1 MKKLILAAL
10 VLFSLFQSVQAR
22 GIVGKWY
29 CTNAFL
35 DSLGQAYYFD
45 DINGSI
51 EFKEDGRFTLLIDG
65 SQLVSRSSS
74 AAGKA
79 WGTPSYMKRK
89 KAIYRNLYVKVAG
102 SYQVHDGRITT
113 TVSPK
118 DVVCFVSSGRESPKL
133 ADMDDSELEA
143 RWKQHRQLV
152 YEQAETNSERQANT
166 IKTEKEYLWVWNNEP
181 IVITA
186 DSISVGDWKVF
197 TSKRGVGW
205 GEYMAQYWKKPHKYA
220 KVLNKTAGRAIE
232 IIQHPKDYTE
242 KKRSWALR
250 TLSDITA
257 GDSVSYY
264 LFYLGLA
271 YLDGIGVAS
280 DVDKAVT
287 LLEKAGQ
294 AGYDRAYNVL
304 GNMYKQGGNGVRQ
317 DFRKAYRYYCTGAER
332 GHNMCIYYKGLM
344 QYKGL
349 GCRQDYKE
357 AAMTFLTSANDRDA
371 NSLYMLGLC
380 SRNGY
385 GLAKDSAAALFCL
398 QRAARMHCPEASEE
412 LMRPHEETYMH
423 DVYANAPR
431 YSYIPDSLPDVRP
444 SAVAVDLPAGDYRGF
459 IATYDWSGK
468 YILDERPF
476 AMMLNGVT
484 GGGFSGTLTVGDES
498 AKFCGTLSGGRL
510 VFTEGGLTM
519 PDRYVRGGKQYY
531 DLSDMALEAFGGK
544 VRGRLSLMSRS
555 RKEPGNPMY
564 FELVGNASEA
574 SAGTE

>member
-1 MKKLILAAL
+1 MKTLLSVML
-10 VLFSLFQSVQAR
+10 SLFVLLSSAQAR

-250 TLSDITA
+250 TLIDITA

-423 DVYANAPR
+423 DVYANAPG

-459 IATYDWSGK
+459 IVTYDWSGK

-476 AMMLNGVT
+476 AMTLNGVT

>member
-10 VLFSLFQSVQAR
+10 VLFSLFQSAQAR

-102 SYQVHDGRITT
+102 RYQVHDGRITT

-232 IIQHPKDYTE
+232 IIQHPKDYTD
-242 KKRSWALR
+242 KKHSWALR

-412 LMRPHEETYMH
+412 LMHPHEETYMH
-423 DVYANAPR
+423 DVYANAPG

-459 IATYDWSGK
+459 IVTYDWSGK

-476 AMMLNGVT
+476 AMTLNGVM

-531 DLSDMALEAFGGK
+531 DLGDMALEACGGK
-544 VRGRLSLMSRS
+544 VRGRLSLKSRS

-564 FELVGNASEA
+564 FELVGNASGA

>member
-1 MKKLILAAL
+1 MKKLILATL

-51 EFKEDGRFTLLIDG
+51 EFKEDGRFALLIDG

-79 WGTPSYMKRK
+79 RGTPSYMKRK

-102 SYQVHDGRITT
+102 RYQVHDGRITT

-205 GEYMAQYWKKPHKYA
+205 DEYMAQYWKKPHKYA

-242 KKRSWALR
+242 KKHSWALR

-317 DFRKAYRYYCTGAER
+317 DFRKAYHYYCTGAER

-398 QRAARMHCPEASEE
+398 QRAARMHCPEASEG

-423 DVYANAPR
+423 DVHANAPR

-476 AMMLNGVT
+476 AMTLNGVT
-484 GGGFSGTLTVGDES
+484 GGGLSGTLTVGDES

-531 DLSDMALEAFGGK
+531 YFGDMALEACGGK
-544 VRGRLSLMSRS
+544 VRGRLSLKSRS

-564 FELVGNASEA
+564 FELVGNASGA

>member
-10 VLFSLFQSVQAR
+10 VLFSLFQSAQAR

-102 SYQVHDGRITT
+102 RYQVHDGRITT

-242 KKRSWALR
+242 KKHSWALR

-412 LMRPHEETYMH
+412 LMHPHEETYMH
-423 DVYANAPR
+423 DVYANAPG

-459 IATYDWSGK
+459 IVTYDWSGK

-476 AMMLNGVT
+476 AMTLNGVM

-531 DLSDMALEAFGGK
+531 DLGDMALEACGGK
-544 VRGRLSLMSRS
+544 VRGRLSLKSRS

-564 FELVGNASEA
+564 FELVGNASGA

>member
-10 VLFSLFQSVQAR
+10 VLFSLFQSAQAR

-102 SYQVHDGRITT
+102 RYQVHDGRITT

-232 IIQHPKDYTE
+232 IIQHPKDYTD
-242 KKRSWALR
+242 KKHSWALR

-444 SAVAVDLPAGDYRGF
+444 SAVAVDLPADDYRGF
-459 IATYDWSGK
+459 IVTYDWSGK

-476 AMMLNGVT
+476 AMTLNGVT
-484 GGGFSGTLTVGDES
+484 GGGLSGTLTVGDES

-531 DLSDMALEAFGGK
+531 YFGDMALEACGGK
-544 VRGRLSLMSRS
+544 VRGRLSLKSRS

-564 FELVGNASEA
+564 FELVGNASGA

>member
-1 MKKLILAAL
+1 ML
-10 VLFSLFQSVQAR
+10 SLFVLLSSAQAR

-250 TLSDITA
+250 TLIDITA

-287 LLEKAGQ
+287 LLEKAGL

-459 IATYDWSGK
+459 IVTYDWSGK

-476 AMMLNGVT
+476 AMTLNGVT
-484 GGGFSGTLTVGDES
+484 GGRLSGTLTVGDES

-531 DLSDMALEAFGGK
+531 DFGDMALEACGGK
-544 VRGRLSLMSRS
+544 VRGRLSLKSRS

-564 FELVGNASEA
+564 FELVGNASGA

>member
-1 MKKLILAAL
+1 MKTLLSVML
-10 VLFSLFQSVQAR
+10 SLFVLLSSAQAR

-250 TLSDITA
+250 TLIDITA

-287 LLEKAGQ
+287 LLEKAGL

-459 IATYDWSGK
+459 IVTYDWSGK

-476 AMMLNGVT
+476 AMTLNGVT

-531 DLSDMALEAFGGK
+531 DLGDMALEACGGK
-544 VRGRLSLMSRS
+544 VRGRLSLKSRS

-564 FELVGNASEA
+564 FELVGNASGA

>member
-102 SYQVHDGRITT
+102 RYQVHDGRITT

-232 IIQHPKDYTE
+232 IIQHPKDYTD
-242 KKRSWALR
+242 KKHSWALR

-423 DVYANAPR
+423 DVYATAPG

-459 IATYDWSGK
+459 IVTYDWSGK

-476 AMMLNGVT
+476 AMTLNGVT
-484 GGGFSGTLTVGDES
+484 GGGLSGTLTVGDES

-531 DLSDMALEAFGGK
+531 DFGDIALEAFDGK
-544 VRGRLSLMSRS
+544 VRGRLSLKSRS

-564 FELVGNASEA
+564 FELVGNASGA

>member
-1 MKKLILAAL
+1 MKTLLSVML
-10 VLFSLFQSVQAR
+10 SLFVLLSSAQAR

-250 TLSDITA
+250 TLIDITA

-287 LLEKAGQ
+287 LLEKAGL

-459 IATYDWSGK
+459 IVTYDWSGK

-476 AMMLNGVT
+476 AMTLNGVT

-531 DLSDMALEAFGGK
+531 DLSDMALEACGGK
-544 VRGRLSLMSRS
+544 VRGRLSLKSRS

-564 FELVGNASEA
+564 FELVGNASGT

>member
-1 MKKLILAAL
+1 MKKLILATL

-51 EFKEDGRFTLLIDG
+51 EFKEDGWFTLLIDG

-102 SYQVHDGRITT
+102 RYQVHDGRITT

-133 ADMDDSELEA
+133 ADMDDSDLEA

-186 DSISVGDWKVF
+186 DCISVGDWKVF

-232 IIQHPKDYTE
+232 IIQHPKAYTE
-242 KKRSWALR
+242 KKHSWALR
-250 TLSDITA
+250 KLSDITA

-317 DFRKAYRYYCTGAER
+317 DFRKAYHYYCTGAER

-423 DVYANAPR
+423 DVYANAPK

-459 IATYDWSGK
+459 IVTYDWSGK

-476 AMMLNGVT
+476 AMTLNGVT
-484 GGGFSGTLTVGDES
+484 GGGLSGMLTVGDKS

-531 DLSDMALEAFGGK
+531 DLGDMALEACGGK
-544 VRGRLSLMSRS
+544 VRGRLSLKSRS

-564 FELVGNASEA
+564 FELVGNASGT

>member
-1 MKKLILAAL
+1 MKKLILAAF

-51 EFKEDGRFTLLIDG
+51 EFKEDGWFTLLIDG

-102 SYQVHDGRITT
+102 RYQVHDGRITT

-143 RWKQHRQLV
+143 RWKQRRQLV
-152 YEQAETNSERQANT
+152 YEQAETNSERQAST

-242 KKRSWALR
+242 KKHSWALR

-412 LMRPHEETYMH
+412 LMRPHEEMYMH
-423 DVYANAPR
+423 DVYANAPK

-459 IATYDWSGK
+459 IVTYDWSGK

-476 AMMLNGVT
+476 AMTLNGVT
-484 GGGFSGTLTVGDES
+484 GGGLSGTLTVGDES
-498 AKFCGTLSGGRL
+498 ANFCGTLSGGRL

-531 DLSDMALEAFGGK
+531 DLGDMALEACGGK
-544 VRGRLSLMSRS
+544 VRGRLSLKSRS

-564 FELVGNASEA
+564 FELVGNASGT

>member
-102 SYQVHDGRITT
+102 RYQVHDGRITT

-133 ADMDDSELEA
+133 ADVDDSELEA

-232 IIQHPKDYTE
+232 IIQHPKDYTD
-242 KKRSWALR
+242 KKHSWALR

-317 DFRKAYRYYCTGAER
+317 DFRKAYRYYCMGAER

-371 NSLYMLGLC
+371 NSLYMLGVFL
-380 SRNGY
+380 RNGY
-385 GLAKDSAAALFCL
+385 GVAKDSLLAVNSL

-459 IATYDWSGK
+459 IVTYDWSGK

-476 AMMLNGVT
+476 AMTLNGVT

-498 AKFCGTLSGGRL
+498 AKFCGILSGGRL

-531 DLSDMALEAFGGK
+531 DLGDMALEACGGK

-564 FELVGNASEA
+564 FELVCNASGA
-574 SAGTE
+574 LAGTE

>member
-10 VLFSLFQSVQAR
+10 VLFSLFQSAQAR

-102 SYQVHDGRITT
+102 RYQVHDGRITT

-242 KKRSWALR
+242 KKHSWALR

-357 AAMTFLTSANDRDA
+357 AAMTFLTSANDRDG

-412 LMRPHEETYMH
+412 LMHPHEETYMH
-423 DVYANAPR
+423 DVYANAPG

-459 IATYDWSGK
+459 IVTYDWSGK

-476 AMMLNGVT
+476 AMTLNGVM

-531 DLSDMALEAFGGK
+531 DLGDMALEAFGGK

>member
-22 GIVGKWY
+22 DIVGKWY

-51 EFKEDGRFTLLIDG
+51 EFKKDGRFTLLIDG

-102 SYQVHDGRITT
+102 RYQVHDGRITT

-242 KKRSWALR
+242 KKHSWALR

-459 IATYDWSGK
+459 IVTYDWSGK

-476 AMMLNGVT
+476 AMTLNGVT
-484 GGGFSGTLTVGDES
+484 GGGLSGTLTVGDES

-531 DLSDMALEAFGGK
+531 YFGDMALEACGGK
-544 VRGRLSLMSRS
+544 VRGRLSLKSRS

-564 FELVGNASEA
+564 FELVGNASGA

>member
-1 MKKLILAAL
+1 MKKLILATL

-51 EFKEDGRFTLLIDG
+51 EFKEDGRFALLIDG

-250 TLSDITA
+250 TLIDITA

-287 LLEKAGQ
+287 LLEKAGL

-459 IATYDWSGK
+459 IVTYDWSGK

-476 AMMLNGVT
+476 AMTLNGVT

-531 DLSDMALEAFGGK
+531 YFGDMALEAFGGK

-564 FELVGNASEA
+564 FELVGNASGA

>member
-1 MKKLILAAL
+1 MKKLISAAL
-10 VLFSLFQSVQAR
+10 VLFSLFQSAQAR

-250 TLSDITA
+250 TLIDITA

-287 LLEKAGQ
+287 LLEKAGL

-459 IATYDWSGK
+459 IVTYDWSGK

-476 AMMLNGVT
+476 AMTLNGVT

>member
-1 MKKLILAAL
+1 MKTLLSVML
-10 VLFSLFQSVQAR
+10 SLFVLLSSAQAR

-250 TLSDITA
+250 TLIDITA

-287 LLEKAGQ
+287 LLEKAGL

-476 AMMLNGVT
+476 AMTLNGVT

-564 FELVGNASEA
+564 FELVGNASGA

>member
-10 VLFSLFQSVQAR
+10 VLFSLFQSAQAR

-51 EFKEDGRFTLLIDG
+51 EFKEDGRFALLIDG

-79 WGTPSYMKRK
+79 RGTPSYMKRK

-102 SYQVHDGRITT
+102 RYQVHDGRITT

-186 DSISVGDWKVF
+186 DSISVVDWKVF

-205 GEYMAQYWKKPHKYA
+205 DEYMAQYWKKPHKYA

-242 KKRSWALR
+242 KKHSWALR

-317 DFRKAYRYYCTGAER
+317 DFRKAYHYYCTGAER

-423 DVYANAPR
+423 DVYANAPG

-459 IATYDWSGK
+459 IVTYDWSGK

-476 AMMLNGVT
+476 AMTLNGVT
-484 GGGFSGTLTVGDES
+484 GGGLSGTLTVGDES

-531 DLSDMALEAFGGK
+531 YFGDMALEACGGK
-544 VRGRLSLMSRS
+544 VRGRLSLKSRS

-564 FELVGNASEA
+564 FELVGNASGA

>member
-102 SYQVHDGRITT
+102 RYQVHDGRITT

-242 KKRSWALR
+242 KKHSWALR

-412 LMRPHEETYMH
+412 LMHPHEETYMH
-423 DVYANAPR
+423 DVYANAPG

-459 IATYDWSGK
+459 IVTYDWSGK

-476 AMMLNGVT
+476 AMTLNGVT

-531 DLSDMALEAFGGK
+531 DLGDMALEACGGK
-544 VRGRLSLMSRS
+544 VRGRLSLKSRS

-564 FELVGNASEA
+564 FELVGNASGA

>member
-250 TLSDITA
+250 TLIDITA

-287 LLEKAGQ
+287 LLEKAGL

-423 DVYANAPR
+423 DVYANAPG

-459 IATYDWSGK
+459 IVTYDWSGK

-476 AMMLNGVT
+476 AMTLNGVT

-564 FELVGNASEA
+564 FELVGNASGA

>member
-102 SYQVHDGRITT
+102 RYQVHDGRITT

-242 KKRSWALR
+242 KKHSWALR

-423 DVYANAPR
+423 DVYANAPG

-459 IATYDWSGK
+459 IVTYDWSGK

-484 GGGFSGTLTVGDES
+484 GGGLSGTLTVGDES

-531 DLSDMALEAFGGK
+531 DLGDMALEACGGK
-544 VRGRLSLMSRS
+544 VRGRLSLKSRS

-564 FELVGNASEA
+564 FELVGNASGA

>member
-1 MKKLILAAL
+1 MKKLILATL

-51 EFKEDGRFTLLIDG
+51 EFKEDGRFALLIDG

-102 SYQVHDGRITT
+102 RYQVHDGRITT

-205 GEYMAQYWKKPHKYA
+205 DEYMAQYWKKPHKYA

-242 KKRSWALR
+242 KKHSWALR
-250 TLSDITA
+250 KLSDITA

-271 YLDGIGVAS
+271 YLDGIGIVS

-317 DFRKAYRYYCTGAER
+317 DFRKAYHYYCTGAER

-344 QYKGL
+344 QYKGF

-444 SAVAVDLPAGDYRGF
+444 SAVAVDFPAGDYRGF
-459 IATYDWSGK
+459 IVIYDWSGK

-476 AMMLNGVT
+476 AMTLNGVT
-484 GGGFSGTLTVGDES
+484 GGGLSGMLTVGDES

-519 PDRYVRGGKQYY
+519 PDRYVRGGKQCY
-531 DLSDMALEAFGGK
+531 DLGDMALEACGGK
-544 VRGRLSLMSRS
+544 VRGRLSLKSRS

-564 FELVGNASEA
+564 FELVGNASGT

>member
-102 SYQVHDGRITT
+102 RYQVHDGRITT

-232 IIQHPKDYTE
+232 IIQHPKDYTD
-242 KKRSWALR
+242 KKHSWALR

-423 DVYANAPR
+423 DVYATAPG

-459 IATYDWSGK
+459 IVTYDWSGK

-476 AMMLNGVT
+476 AMTLNGVT

-531 DLSDMALEAFGGK
+531 DFGDIALEAFDGK
-544 VRGRLSLMSRS
+544 VRGRLSLKSRS

-564 FELVGNASEA
+564 FELVGNASGA

>member
-1 MKKLILAAL
+1 MKKLL
-10 VLFSLFQSVQAR
+10 SLFYLTVSLLMSVQAK

-250 TLSDITA
+250 TLIDITA

-287 LLEKAGQ
+287 LLEKAGL

-459 IATYDWSGK
+459 IVTYDWSGK

-476 AMMLNGVT
+476 AMTLNGVT

-564 FELVGNASEA
+564 FELVGNASGA

>member
-1 MKKLILAAL
+1 MKTLLSVML
-10 VLFSLFQSVQAR
+10 SLFVLLSSAQAR

-250 TLSDITA
+250 TLIDITA

-287 LLEKAGQ
+287 LLEKAGL

-459 IATYDWSGK
+459 IVTYDWSGK

-476 AMMLNGVT
+476 AMTLNGVT

-531 DLSDMALEAFGGK
+531 DFGDMALEAFGGK

-564 FELVGNASEA
+564 FELVGNASGA

>member
-10 VLFSLFQSVQAR
+10 VLFSLFQSAQAR

-250 TLSDITA
+250 TLIDITA

-287 LLEKAGQ
+287 LLEKAGL

-459 IATYDWSGK
+459 IVTYDWSGK

-476 AMMLNGVT
+476 AMTLNGVT

-564 FELVGNASEA
+564 FELVGNASGA

>member
-1 MKKLILAAL
+1 MKKLL
-10 VLFSLFQSVQAR
+10 SLFYLTVSLLMSVQAK

-29 CTNAFL
+29 CTNAYL
-35 DSLGQAYYFD
+35 DSLGLAYYFD

-250 TLSDITA
+250 TLIDITA

-287 LLEKAGQ
+287 LLEKAGL

-459 IATYDWSGK
+459 IVTYDWSGK

-476 AMMLNGVT
+476 AMTLNGVT

-564 FELVGNASEA
+564 FELVGNASGA

>member
-10 VLFSLFQSVQAR
+10 VLFSLFQSAQAR

-102 SYQVHDGRITT
+102 RYQVHDGRITT

-242 KKRSWALR
+242 KKHSWALR

-412 LMRPHEETYMH
+412 LMHPHEETYMH
-423 DVYANAPR
+423 DVYATAPG

-459 IATYDWSGK
+459 IVTYDWSGK

-476 AMMLNGVT
+476 AMTLNGVT

-531 DLSDMALEAFGGK
+531 DLGDMALEACGGK
-544 VRGRLSLMSRS
+544 VRGRLSLKSRS

-564 FELVGNASEA
+564 FELVGNASGA

>member
-1 MKKLILAAL
+1 MKKLISAAL
-10 VLFSLFQSVQAR
+10 VLFSLFQSAQAR

-250 TLSDITA
+250 TLIDITA

-287 LLEKAGQ
+287 LLEKAGL

-357 AAMTFLTSANDRDA
+357 AAMTFQTSANDRDA

-459 IATYDWSGK
+459 IVTYDWSGK

-476 AMMLNGVT
+476 AMTLNGVT

>member
-10 VLFSLFQSVQAR
+10 VLFSLFQSAQAR

-250 TLSDITA
+250 TLIDITA

-287 LLEKAGQ
+287 LLEKAGL

-459 IATYDWSGK
+459 IVTYDWSGK

-476 AMMLNGVT
+476 AMTLNGVT
-484 GGGFSGTLTVGDES
+484 GGGLSGTLTVGDES

>member
-10 VLFSLFQSVQAR
+10 VLFSLFQSAQAR

-250 TLSDITA
+250 TLIDITA

-459 IATYDWSGK
+459 IVTYDWSGK

-476 AMMLNGVT
+476 AMTLNGVT

>member
-10 VLFSLFQSVQAR
+10 VLFSLFQSAQAR

-102 SYQVHDGRITT
+102 RYQVHDGRITT

-242 KKRSWALR
+242 KKHSWALR

-371 NSLYMLGLC
+371 NSLYMIGLC

-412 LMRPHEETYMH
+412 LMHPHEETYMH
-423 DVYANAPR
+423 DVYANAPG

-459 IATYDWSGK
+459 IVTYDWSGK

-476 AMMLNGVT
+476 AMTLNGVM

-531 DLSDMALEAFGGK
+531 DLGDMALEACGGK
-544 VRGRLSLMSRS
+544 VRGRLSLKSRS

-564 FELVGNASEA
+564 FELVGNASGA

>member
-1 MKKLILAAL
+1 MKKFILAAL
-10 VLFSLFQSVQAR
+10 VLFSLFQSAQAR

-102 SYQVHDGRITT
+102 RYQVHDGRITT

-242 KKRSWALR
+242 KKHRWALR

-280 DVDKAVT
+280 DFDKAVT

-412 LMRPHEETYMH
+412 LMHPHEETYMH
-423 DVYANAPR
+423 DVYANAPG

-459 IATYDWSGK
+459 IVTYDWSGK

-476 AMMLNGVT
+476 AMTLNGVT

-531 DLSDMALEAFGGK
+531 DLGDMALEACGGK
-544 VRGRLSLMSRS
+544 VRGRLSLKSRS

-564 FELVGNASEA
+564 FELVGNASGA

>member
-1 MKKLILAAL
+1 MKKLILATL

-102 SYQVHDGRITT
+102 RYQVHDGRITT

-143 RWKQHRQLV
+143 RWKQRRQLV
-152 YEQAETNSERQANT
+152 YEQAETNSERQAST

-242 KKRSWALR
+242 KKHSWALR

-423 DVYANAPR
+423 DVYANAPG

-459 IATYDWSGK
+459 IVTYDWSGK

-476 AMMLNGVT
+476 AMTLNGVT
-484 GGGFSGTLTVGDES
+484 GGGLSGTLTVGDES

-531 DLSDMALEAFGGK
+531 YFGDMALEACGGK
-544 VRGRLSLMSRS
+544 VRGRLSLKSRS

-564 FELVGNASEA
+564 FELVGNASGT